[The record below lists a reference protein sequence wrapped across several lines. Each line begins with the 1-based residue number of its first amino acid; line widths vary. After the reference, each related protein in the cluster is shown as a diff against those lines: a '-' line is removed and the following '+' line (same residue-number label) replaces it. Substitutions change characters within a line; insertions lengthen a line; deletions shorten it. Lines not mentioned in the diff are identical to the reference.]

1 MPLQNPLGRLPQF
14 AVDDKVVILSPGV
27 DKGKQGTVV
36 QVIRHLGD
44 FVYRYEVLL
53 ADGTSK
59 RYFSFEISSLVA
71 RSA

>member
-14 AVDDKVVILSPGV
+14 AVDDKVVIVGPGI
-27 DKGKQGTVV
+27 DKGKQGNVT

-44 FVYRYEVLL
+44 FVYRYEVLF
-53 ADGTSK
+53 ADGTTK
-59 RYFSFEISSLVA
+59 RYFSFEISSLIS